1 MLGHAAKVKR
11 LGRVLTV
18 AGILGLMPNGVM
30 AQVTQPPVASVPILV
45 VDQERLFSRSAFGQ
59 ASLAREQAAARALE
73 AENNRI
79 QAELVAEEQQLTL
92 LRKTLAPEEFTLRA
106 EEFDRKVEKIRAEQD
121 AKARAFSRKRE
132 EDGKAFFDAILP
144 VLADIMA
151 DQGAL
156 VILNKSDV
164 IVSLNV
170 IDVTD
175 EAVVRVDRLLGD
187 PTATQP

>member
-11 LGRVLTV
+11 LGRVLAV

-30 AQVTQPPVASVPILV
+30 AEVTQPPVASVPILV

-187 PTATQP
+187 PAATQP